1 MVGVSVVVGLLVYF
15 LYLPGNALTC
25 SQHWSIYCVVFLL
38 AWWIVYFHS
47 RAFKIR
53 TLRLFLDDY
62 SVFRHGDV
70 TSASE
75 EFTRVGLWVA
85 MKEKSQSTTNTL
97 SILIAV
103 VSLFLSGI
111 FQASSPAPGSED
123 YYRIMTTAAEV
134 CAILAIICSVW
145 AIDLLDSVSNIYS
158 SKKSGKSTDDLTLE
172 FAKHFY
178 RGIGPGFPSGGISYA
193 YLSFAL
199 FSLFVVIAVAAR
211 QTWYSG
217 IGVAAFVYLGYPFL
231 FGYVR
236 DQDGDGNGANFD
248 RSEINAQQMLWR
260 TGRTTKAVASLLAFS
275 FLALTLLVENRSAIM
290 NLL

>member
-1 MVGVSVVVGLLVYF
+1 MVGVSVVVELVVFF
-15 LYLPGNALTC
+15 LYLRGNALTC

-47 RAFKIR
+47 RAFKIW
-53 TLRLFLDDY
+53 TLRIFLDDY

-70 TSASE
+70 TSVSGKE
-75 EFTRVGLWVA
+75 LTRAGLWVA
-85 MKEKSQSTTNTL
+85 MKDKSQSTTHTM

-111 FQASSPAPGSED
+111 FQITPLKGSEE
-123 YYRIMTTAAEV
+123 YYRIMNTAADI

-145 AIDLLDSVSNIYS
+145 AIDLLDSVSNVYS
-158 SKKSGKSTDDLTLE
+158 SKQSGKSTDDLTLE

-236 DQDGDGNGANFD
+236 DQNGDGNGANFD

-260 TGRTTKAVASLLAFS
+260 TGRTTKTVASLLALS